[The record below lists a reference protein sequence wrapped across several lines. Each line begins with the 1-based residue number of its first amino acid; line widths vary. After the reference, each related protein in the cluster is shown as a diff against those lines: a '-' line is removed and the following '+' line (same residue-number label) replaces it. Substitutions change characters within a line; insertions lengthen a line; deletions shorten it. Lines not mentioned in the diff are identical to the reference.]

1 MASRANH
8 GWYSNAPAWAQPDD
22 AEDST
27 VQLENHLPSWPP
39 PAEGPSPSPT
49 KSLWNRVSVNPL
61 SEGSKVTV
69 RLDKAAFCYWTS
81 LHSKAAEE
89 QGMLSMFLGP
99 EFYTP
104 KPGQPPK
111 PRDFSFQMLD
121 SFISK
126 TSGSEKK
133 DITAYMGSA
142 KITFDDDIGFWTA
155 LEYLT
160 HLQDEDFSPSADG
173 TIHFVSGPTRSPAS
187 QDGLGLVFT
196 TKELARVWTDTPLSL
211 GSGRQVSKGSFSDIC
226 MIPRA
231 SFEQGV
237 EYRKLVEYSQE
248 REIDICQG
256 IIRHG
261 SYRIPYTSET
271 SFRLAIADLAR
282 LLARSPPWKRC
293 SELPPVEIRPLVPSQ
308 KSKSLNT
315 LSPSR
320 MAQDEEA
327 FEGGTAN
334 GQGCGWDSNG
344 IYQVAESREA
354 EAQRVYDWGGDWG
367 FNGIYPV
374 IKSPKARTR
383 RADGISVPGVRTR
396 DSESTWTPRQLNR
409 RTGFSDDP
417 TLC

>member
-22 AEDST
+22 AADST

-160 HLQDEDFSPSADG
+160 YLQDEDFSPSADG

-237 EYRKLVEYSQE
+237 EYRKIVEYSQE

-271 SFRLAIADLAR
+271 SF
-282 LLARSPPWKRC
+282 
-293 SELPPVEIRPLVPSQ
+293 
-308 KSKSLNT
+308 
-315 LSPSR
+315 SPSR